1 MTLNP
6 DQPTTSAGG
15 TQETAKQEAGRLGS
29 EAQVAARDV
38 AGTAKDEA
46 LNVKDEA
53 VGQAKGLAESA
64 RQEATSQLST
74 QQDRLAAQTR
84 GISEDLDRI
93 SRGERPESDLV
104 NQAVSMLSQRARRV
118 TEQLES
124 REPMDLLDDVRRF
137 AARRP
142 GAFLAIAAGIGLLA
156 GRLTRGLKDAHD
168 DDARGYRYAGQAPP
182 LPPQPPT
189 VTGTELPDVLGT
201 PGVPGTTGAPGTT
214 GVPGTTGIPGTT
226 GVPGTTNVPG
236 TTGVPGTT
244 NVPGT
249 TGVPGTTNVPGTTGV
264 PGTRTSDTDPFGTD
278 QPGGRP

>member
-6 DQPTTSAGG
+6 DYPTTSDRG

-29 EAQVAARDV
+29 EAQGAARDV
-38 AGTAKDEA
+38 AGT
-46 LNVKDEA
+46 VKDEA
-53 VGQAKGLAESA
+53 VHVKDEAMGQARDLAASA
-64 RQEATSQLST
+64 KQEVSSQLST
-74 QQDRLAAQTR
+74 QKDRLAVQTR

-104 NQAVSMLSQRARRV
+104 TEAVSMLSHRARRL

-142 GAFLAIAAGIGLLA
+142 GTFLAIAAGIGLLA

-168 DDARGYRYAGQAPP
+168 DDDARARRYAGQVPP

-189 VTGTELPDVLGT
+189 VTDV
-201 PGVPGTTGAPGTT
+201 PVVPGNGRDRDPRRHGNARRPGHDGCTGNDRRSGSPRRSGHYR
-214 GVPGTTGIPGTT
+214 GS
-226 GVPGTTNVPG
+226 
-236 TTGVPGTT
+236 
-244 NVPGT
+244 
-249 TGVPGTTNVPGTTGV
+249 
-264 PGTRTSDTDPFGTD
+264 RDH
-278 QPGGRP
+278 GRPGHEDR